1 MKKYEAG
8 DKSRAICSTC
18 GLTLPLDDK
27 PLRSRGGLS
36 SRKMKHLGVRKMF
49 CYIESM
55 SIPRMI
61 TKTLKLRI
69 KERHA
74 KVLQMMASQVNQVR
88 RSRMP

>member
-1 MKKYEAG
+1 
-8 DKSRAICSTC
+8 
-18 GLTLPLDDK
+18 
-27 PLRSRGGLS
+27 
-36 SRKMKHLGVRKMF
+36 MKHLEVCKMF

>member
-1 MKKYEAG
+1 MYIITFCQIQWEYVRF
-8 DKSRAICSTC
+8 D
-18 GLTLPLDDK
+18 LLPF
-27 PLRSRGGLS
+27 LS
-36 SRKMKHLGVRKMF
+36 MTSLFVHVEVESIKMKHLALRKMF

-55 SIPRMI
+55 SSPRMI